1 MATYSVQAIHSVE
14 RAQGSTAVV
23 LSMQTKD
30 VLLTVEDDTT
40 AIGYGI
46 AETTAVADLLD
57 WSNSQ
62 YLSIQASGSDSVT
75 PDEDAASFI
84 FSSQRGSDRNT
95 IVILQA
101 PVEDDDTFQS
111 FIFNVAGPSLPF
123 VTSQAQTDAYFDS
136 LTGLTS
142 TLFPDPGPG
151 NSISLGTSNISF
163 ATDDDVFVFDDSAQW
178 HNVGRGND
186 SIDGGGG
193 EDMLSFVNVKTAL
206 TIDMAAGT
214 ATGAGVAHNFQN
226 FEGVTG
232 SVRGDYITGDDGD
245 NRIRALGDYDWLIDS
260 AGSDSY
266 DGGNGR
272 DMVSFIE
279 SSEGVTIYLEFGKRL
294 NNPAEQDTFT
304 SIERITGSSFE
315 DIFYGSQGEDDF
327 RGMGGYDTFYGSG
340 GRDRYDGGSGIDTV
354 NYFREAGVFNGFEG
368 SAPVSEGV
376 VASLLLGRGSA
387 GNAARDLYT
396 SIENLSGTMHND
408 VLTGDHGR
416 NVLFGAQGDDTLIG
430 NGGVDRLIGSSGT
443 NILDGGSG
451 WDYAIFDFDQS
462 DYDWSTIA
470 GVTTVSLTTEFTT
483 FSYESTDTLTNI
495 EVLSFA
501 DGDVIL

>member
-1 MATYSVQAIHSVE
+1 
-14 RAQGSTAVV
+14 
-23 LSMQTKD
+23 
-30 VLLTVEDDTT
+30 
-40 AIGYGI
+40 
-46 AETTAVADLLD
+46 
-57 WSNSQ
+57 
-62 YLSIQASGSDSVT
+62 
-75 PDEDAASFI
+75 
-84 FSSQRGSDRNT
+84 
-95 IVILQA
+95 
-101 PVEDDDTFQS
+101 
-111 FIFNVAGPSLPF
+111 
-123 VTSQAQTDAYFDS
+123 
-136 LTGLTS
+136 
-142 TLFPDPGPG
+142 
-151 NSISLGTSNISF
+151 
-163 ATDDDVFVFDDSAQW
+163 
-178 HNVGRGND
+178 
-186 SIDGGGG
+186 
-193 EDMLSFVNVKTAL
+193 VNVKTAL

-483 FSYESTDTLTNI
+483 FSYESTNTLTNI